1 MGCVRQVWLMKPN
14 GQRSSHLKPNLDK
27 LKAGGQS
34 SLNPKTNL
42 FPLQKHR
49 PSVWPHSSVPSSS
62 QLEQEMTNL
71 RKVSTKAKGRL
82 GIGSDAQAKAMGR
95 ILERFSHRHSSL
107 HPSPQMPG
115 AQGRHSPVTWW
126 QVVPLEQEHV
136 SVQLEPHLGWG

>member
-1 MGCVRQVWLMKPN
+1 MGCVRHADPTGCVRQVWLMKPN
-14 GQRSSHLKPNLDK
+14 GQRSSHLKPNL
-27 LKAGGQS
+27 
-34 SLNPKTNL
+34 

-62 QLEQEMTNL
+62 Q
-71 RKVSTKAKGRL
+71 
-82 GIGSDAQAKAMGR
+82 
-95 ILERFSHRHSSL
+95 RHSSL

-136 SVQLEPHLGWG
+136 SVQLEPHLPCEHFSPHLIPL